1 MSENPMTHCEHG
13 IDRAYRCIDCIETE
27 RDALRAWAQEL
38 EAENLALQNVLSS
51 QQRAPSLEKL
61 VADLRRTELE
71 SLRTRVKDL
80 EKTLNWHEKHSC
92 SVCLGEPLR
101 SGKRC
106 VCRGVGTASGE
117 AQGFREEMHALRASI
132 VALADEWEGCALAN
146 EQCSYPDEA
155 RIKAYRYCA
164 TKLRKLGEGNGRD

>member
-1 MSENPMTHCEHG
+1 MSERPITHCEHG
-13 IDRAYRCIDCIETE
+13 IDRAYRCIDCIEAE
-27 RDALRAWAQEL
+27 RDQLRA
-38 EAENLALQNVLSS
+38 
-51 QQRAPSLEKL
+51 
-61 VADLRRTELE
+61 
-71 SLRTRVKDL
+71 RVKEL

-132 VALADEWEGCALAN
+132 AALVAVWDAMAKNHDHLMRITDSSVIMAEHRTAAHMFRERAAELRQLA
-146 EQCSYPDEA
+146 
-155 RIKAYRYCA
+155 
-164 TKLRKLGEGNGRD
+164 EGNSAAAQEEL